1 MNIREKSY
9 ASIVVFILGATMM
22 PARADERPTSVTQK
36 LASHTYVIPRNLI
49 EMIYKPDYSGA
60 PNPNP
65 NWPHDPVVRLVVQW
79 PEFTASIGGNGE
91 ENAKRKIIISL
102 KRGATRTIAQD
113 IESLNAQGLKSE
125 IGAAQY
131 GLKELR
137 SDLSRN
143 FREYIASP
151 EYGLEF
157 LIHCNQLD
165 PAMLYSS
172 CNYNFEYFGLKVN
185 VYFAS
190 LFLSDWQEIHQK
202 TVALLN
208 SIRKD

>member
-1 MNIREKSY
+1 MKIREKSH
-9 ASIVVFILGATMM
+9 AHFVVFVLGATMM
-22 PARADERPTSVTQK
+22 PAQADERPASVTEK
-36 LASHTYVIPRNLI
+36 LASRTCVIPKNLI
-49 EMIYKPDYSGA
+49 EMIYKPNYSGV

-65 NWPHDPVVRLVVQW
+65 NWPHDPVVRLVVRW
-79 PEFTASIGGNGE
+79 PEFTASIGGNTQ

-102 KRGATRTIAQD
+102 RKGTTRTIAQS
-113 IESLNAQGLKSE
+113 IESLSAQGLKPE
-125 IGAAQY
+125 ISAAQY
-131 GLKELR
+131 GLKEFR

-151 EYGLEF
+151 EYGSEF
-157 LIHCNQLD
+157 LIHCTQLD
-165 PAMLYSS
+165 PARLYSS
-172 CNYNFEYFGLKVN
+172 CNYDFEYFGLEIN

-190 LFLSDWQEIHQK
+190 PFLSNWQEIHQK